1 MGGGGKGGS
10 STTTQQLDP
19 MLKPYVQFALEQG
32 KQQFQERSKGIP
44 QYQGETIAG
53 FTPDTEK
60 YFGGIRDLTA
70 GVGKLGEAGE
80 AAQQATAGLAG
91 RPEFTATQFDPNR
104 LTADQIREYMNP
116 YQQQAIDSATAGI
129 MRRQGE
135 EAAKLRSRQ
144 AGAGALG
151 GSRAAV
157 ESELQNR
164 EYRQLAADTEAK
176 MLAEGFDRA
185 SAIAIGQQEAERKA
199 ALDSEQS
206 RQFAEEAALGR
217 GKFGLTASEQ
227 LARLG
232 EAERDM
238 ETQRLEGLRG
248 IGSMQQML
256 EQAQLDED
264 FKKFIEQR
272 DLSKQEL
279 ADYAAIAYG
288 APAGSQTKSKQ
299 PSSLLSTI
307 GGLGMYAL
315 GSPWLG
321 SAMGFM
327 ADGGVVDLERMMKER
342 NRK

>member
-1 MGGGGKGGS
+1 MGGGKGGGS

-19 MLKPYVQFALEQG
+19 MLKPYVKFALEQG
-32 KQQFQERSKGIP
+32 KQQFQQRSQGVP
-44 QYQGETIAG
+44 QYEGETIAG
-53 FTPDTEK
+53 FTPDTEQ

-70 GVGKLGEAGE
+70 GTDKVGEAGQMAQG
-80 AAQQATAGLAG
+80 AAAGVAG
-91 RPEFTATQFDPNR
+91 RPEFAATQFDPNR

-116 YQQQAIDSATAGI
+116 YQQQAIDASMAGI
-129 MRRQGE
+129 QRRQGE
-135 EAAKLRSRQ
+135 EAAALRSRQ
-144 AGAGALG
+144 AGARALG
-151 GSRAAV
+151 GSRAAI

-164 EYRQLAADTEAK
+164 EYRQLAADTESK

-199 ALDSEQS
+199 AVDSEQS
-206 RQFAEEAALGR
+206 RQFAEEAAMGR
-217 GKFGLTASEQ
+217 GRFGLTASEQ

-232 EAERDM
+232 ETERDM
-238 ETQRLEGLRG
+238 EVQRLEGLKG
-248 IGSMQQML
+248 IGSMQQLL

-264 FKKFIEQR
+264 FKRFIEQR

-288 APAGSQTKSKQ
+288 APAGSQTTQKQ
-299 PSSLLSTI
+299 PSSLMSTL

-321 SAMGFM
+321 TALGFK
-327 ADGGVVDLERMMKER
+327 DGGVLDIERMMRER
-342 NRK
+342 DRK

>member
-1 MGGGGKGGS
+1 MGGGKGGS

-19 MLKPYVQFALEQG
+19 MLKPFVKFALQQG
-32 KQQFQERSKGIP
+32 KQQFEQRSGGVP
-44 QYQGETIAG
+44 QYEGETIAG
-53 FTPDTEK
+53 FTPDTED
-60 YFGGIRDLTA
+60 YFGGIRNLTA
-70 GVGKLGEAGE
+70 GVGQMGQATNMTNQ
-80 AAQQATAGLAG
+80 AAQSISG
-91 RPEFTATQFDPNR
+91 RPEFTGTQFDANR

-135 EAAKLRSRQ
+135 EAAGLRARQ
-144 AGAGALG
+144 AGARALG

-164 EYRQLAADTEAK
+164 EYRQLAADTESK
-176 MLAEGFDRA
+176 MLAEGFDKA
-185 SAIAIGQQEAERKA
+185 TALAVGQQEAQRKA
-199 ALDSEQS
+199 ALDTEQS

-217 GKFGLTASEQ
+217 GNFGLTAAEQ
-227 LARLG
+227 IANLG
-232 EAERDM
+232 QAERDM
-238 ETQRLEGLRG
+238 EVQRLEGLKG
-248 IGSMQQML
+248 IGSMQQAYQ
-256 EQAQLDED
+256 QAQYDED
-264 FKKFIEQR
+264 FRNFIENR
-272 DLSKQEL
+272 DRAKQEL

-288 APAGSQTKSKQ
+288 APAGSQTTSKQ
-299 PSSLLSTI
+299 PSSLMSTI

-327 ADGGVVDLERMMKER
+327 ADGGVVGLERMMKER